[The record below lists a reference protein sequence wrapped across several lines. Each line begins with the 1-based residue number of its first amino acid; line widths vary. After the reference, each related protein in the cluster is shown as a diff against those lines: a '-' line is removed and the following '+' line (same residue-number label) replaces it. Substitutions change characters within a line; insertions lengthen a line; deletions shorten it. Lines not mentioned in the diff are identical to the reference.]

1 MAEAR
6 ALTRSVV
13 LGNQLER
20 GFIDHRVALLE
31 VPLDRQPGNTDFDAI
46 VVGSGPGGATVA
58 GELSKRGKRVLILER
73 GGNRPLKDSFL
84 AAVSILNDV
93 SLGDR
98 LVMSRA
104 LTTGGTTAIY
114 LAATVCPPLE
124 LFQSLGIDLSWA
136 LKDAET
142 QLPLAVLPDAL
153 LPVQSLRLRESA
165 IALGYEWLTSRMLV
179 DQSKCTAG
187 YSYGAKWTARHYVQ
201 EAVTGGA
208 ILVNRAKAL
217 RVLVDDNRA
226 TGVEYE
232 LQTTKH
238 NVEVRR
244 AFASKIVLAAG
255 GAATPTILQRSGIKN
270 IADKGFY
277 CHPSFMLSGRISG
290 LKTRDGFGGTGGL
303 VLDGSIYVGDANV
316 DRTLYR
322 MVMLGNRQWI
332 RALSYSRS
340 IAMGVMIKDSLGGG
354 LRQDGVYSKQLT
366 REDHAKLAEGEQVAR
381 RIIQH
386 AGGKNLFKS
395 PVHASHVGGAVRI
408 KEHVDEKLETEY
420 RNLHVCDAS
429 VLPGIV
435 NTPTLTLICLGKYL
449 ANHLAPAA

>member
-1 MAEAR
+1 LNR
-6 ALTRSVV
+6 HP
-13 LGNQLER
+13 
-20 GFIDHRVALLE
+20 D
-31 VPLDRQPGNTDFDAI
+31 NTHFDVI

-73 GGNRPLKDSFL
+73 GGNGPLKDSFL
-84 AAVSILNDV
+84 ATVSILNDV
-93 SLGDR
+93 SLGDK

-114 LAATVCPPLE
+114 LAATVHPPLE
-124 LFQSLGIDLSWA
+124 MFQSLGIDLSRA

-165 IALGYEWLTSRMLV
+165 IALGYEWLTSRMLI

-187 YSYGAKWTARHYVQ
+187 YSYGAKWTARSYVQ
-201 EAVTGGA
+201 EAVMGGA
-208 ILVNRAKAL
+208 TLVNRARAL

-232 LQTTKH
+232 LQTAKKA
-238 NVEVRR
+238 VEIRR
-244 AFASKIVLAAG
+244 AFAPRIVLAAG

-277 CHPSFMLSGRISG
+277 CHPSLMLSGRISG
-290 LKTRDGFGGTGGL
+290 LKGRDGFGGTGGL
-303 VLDGSIYVGDANV
+303 VLDGGIYVGDANV

-332 RALSYSRS
+332 RALSYSKS
-340 IAMGVMIKDSLGGG
+340 IAMGVMIKDSLGGC
-354 LRQDGVYSKQLT
+354 LQDGVYSKQLT
-366 REDHAKLAEGEQVAR
+366 KEDLAKLAEGEKVAR

-386 AGGKNLFKS
+386 AGGRNLFKS

-408 KEHVDEKLETEY
+408 REHVDDKLETEY

-449 ANHLAPAA
+449 ANHLAHAA